1 MSDLEKCEHEW
12 MQINLASIKIP
23 NDTGGSDL
31 YLAKSRYCKK
41 CNMFMGFN
49 LVDHSELIQ

>member
-12 MQINLASIKIP
+12 KQINLASIKF
-23 NDTGGSDL
+23 SDVL
-31 YLAKSRYCKK
+31 YLAKSRFCTK
-41 CNMFMGFN
+41 CQMFMGFN